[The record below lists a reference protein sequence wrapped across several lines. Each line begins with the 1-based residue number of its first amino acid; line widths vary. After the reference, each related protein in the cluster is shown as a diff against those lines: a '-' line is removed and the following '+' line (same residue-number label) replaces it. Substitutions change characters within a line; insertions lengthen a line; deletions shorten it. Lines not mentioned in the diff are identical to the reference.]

1 MRSSSANVQP
11 SSNRIVSNG
20 RSTNWVW
27 WGVVGAVAAIVVL
40 SLVAVL
46 LRGSAGVGRN
56 RGPASEAAPGNRPS
70 QDIDRSRAR

>member
-11 SSNRIVSNG
+11 SSNRSVSNG

-27 WGVVGAVAAIVVL
+27 WGAVSAVAAILIL
-40 SLVAVL
+40 SMMAML

-56 RGPASEAAPGNRPS
+56 RGPANEAAPGNRPS

>member
-11 SSNRIVSNG
+11 NSNRSVSS
-20 RSTNWVW
+20 RRPANWVW
-27 WGVVGAVAAIVVL
+27 WGVVAAVAAVL
-40 SLVAVL
+40 IFSLMAVL